1 MSPLRAVASATATA
15 TATVGTAAAGTP
27 IVPALVAGC
36 LILAIAAGALHAI
49 LTALVAVLA
58 LVVVAVVTWTWL
70 RRPHTTV
77 IVQPLIRVRLV
88 ERDAPVRC
96 RCGLPTVTIAQITGP
111 DGAAEATLCEACL
124 VELLGEVE
132 RRALTAYGTATVP
145 ALEVRHDH

>member
-15 TATVGTAAAGTP
+15 TATATAAAGTP

-36 LILAIAAGALHAI
+36 LVVAIVAGALHAI
-49 LTALVAVLA
+49 LTALII
-58 LVVVAVVTWTWL
+58 VVVLVIVGGLVWAWL

-77 IVQPLIRVRLV
+77 IVQPTIRVRLV

-96 RCGLPTVTIAQITGP
+96 RCGLPAVTTAQITGP
-111 DGAAEATLCEACL
+111 DGAAEATVCEACL

-132 RRALTAYGTATVP
+132 RRALATYGTTATP
-145 ALEVRHDH
+145 ALEVRHDR

>member
-15 TATVGTAAAGTP
+15 TATATAAAGTP

-49 LTALVAVLA
+49 LTALII
-58 LVVVAVVTWTWL
+58 VVVLVIVGGLVWAWL
-70 RRPHTTV
+70 RRPPATV
-77 IVQPLIRVRLV
+77 IVQPTIRVRLV

-96 RCGLPTVTIAQITGP
+96 RCGLPAGTTAQITGP
-111 DGAAEATLCEACL
+111 DGAAEATVCEACL

-132 RRALTAYGTATVP
+132 RRALATSGTTATP
-145 ALEVRHDH
+145 ALEVRHDR

>member
-15 TATVGTAAAGTP
+15 TATATAAAGTP

-58 LVVVAVVTWTWL
+58 LVAVVVVAWAWL

-77 IVQPLIRVRLV
+77 IVQPTIRVRLV

-96 RCGLPTVTIAQITGP
+96 RCGLPAGTTAQITGP
-111 DGAAEATLCEACL
+111 DGAAEATVCEACL

-132 RRALTAYGTATVP
+132 RRALTAYGTTRP
-145 ALEVRHDH
+145 ALEVRHDR

>member
-15 TATVGTAAAGTP
+15 TATATAAAGTP

-58 LVVVAVVTWTWL
+58 LVAVVVVAWAWL

-77 IVQPLIRVRLV
+77 IVQPTIRVRLV
-88 ERDAPVRC
+88 EHDAPVPC
-96 RCGLPTVTIAQITGP
+96 YRCGLPAVTTAQITGP
-111 DGAAEATLCEACL
+111 DGATTATLCDTCL
-124 VELLGEVE
+124 TQLLGEVE
-132 RRALTAYGTATVP
+132 RRALTTYGTTRP
-145 ALEVRHDH
+145 ALERSE